1 MQFNYFWQIY
11 SYYNVLLGNNLNINS
26 GRGSGGKLLM
36 WFDKSVAM
44 VVEVEAM
51 VQNMRGTVVD
61 RVTERVGGVEAG
73 FVLAM
78 TDVRIVVS
86 VALRS

>member
-1 MQFNYFWQIY
+1 
-11 SYYNVLLGNNLNINS
+11 
-26 GRGSGGKLLM
+26 M